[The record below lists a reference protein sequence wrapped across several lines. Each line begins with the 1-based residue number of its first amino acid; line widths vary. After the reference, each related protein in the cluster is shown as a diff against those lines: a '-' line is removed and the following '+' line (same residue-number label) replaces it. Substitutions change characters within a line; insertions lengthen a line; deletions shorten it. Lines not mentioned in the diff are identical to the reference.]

1 MAVLKKRTIRS
12 RAQPFVQRLA
22 AEGISANKAL
32 KILQEQGL
40 GYRRSDFL
48 ADYRKYR
55 NKEKVK
61 DFAKYI
67 RNDRYPTEA
76 VAIDSP
82 LSFKRKYNH
91 LIEYEFINLD
101 TGKKDKKYIYI
112 SDDDLNTVGTIKRQ
126 ALDALSEKAD
136 RSRLR
141 ITKLNYAGFVKG
153 AVW

>member
-1 MAVLKKRTIRS
+1 MADLKKRTVRS

-61 DFAKYI
+61 NVAKYI
-67 RNDRYPTEA
+67 RNDKFPTEA

-82 LSFKRKYNH
+82 LNFKRKYNH

-101 TGKKDKKYIYI
+101 TGKKDRKNMYVT
-112 SDDDLNTVGTIKRQ
+112 DDVLNTVGTIKGQ
-126 ALDALSEKAD
+126 ALNALSEKAD

-141 ITKLNYAGFVKG
+141 ILKVNYMGFVKG
-153 AVW
+153 AIY